1 MKKHIF
7 YMAMAALSLAVF
19 SSCEDTLTET
29 PDSSYDKDSFFES
42 EANADMAVMGIYS
55 SISDYRHYGWRGRHP
70 MICITP
76 RVPIPTIRYTIW
88 CTTGLLPP
96 TNG

>member
-1 MKKHIF
+1 
-7 YMAMAALSLAVF
+7 MAALSLAVF

-55 SISDYRHYGWRGRHP
+55 SISDYRHYGWYEMAGQASDVLHLPYPFRQYD
-70 MICITP
+70 T
-76 RVPIPTIRYTIW
+76 RY
-88 CTTGLLPP
+88 GALS
-96 TNG
+96 GHFH